1 MELFQWIQAG
11 FYFVAVVG
19 IWLSWKTFKANQ
31 RIRRAEWLRS
41 LFEKFYEAD
50 KYKDVR
56 RWLDFEDLRQ
66 RELGND
72 ISHIQNDSE
81 HLKEEKLADYLNFF
95 EFIAALEKLKQLS
108 LKEIKLL
115 FAYYLDRIKQ
125 TSICV
130 EYIRAGNY
138 RNLSNLLERI

>member
-1 MELFQWIQAG
+1 MELFQWIQAT

-41 LFEKFYEAD
+41 LFEKFYESE

-56 RWLDFEDLRQ
+56 RWLDFDDLRQ
-66 RELGND
+66 KELGND
-72 ISHIQNDSE
+72 ISHFQNDAE

-108 LKEIKLL
+108 LNEIKLL

-125 TSICV
+125 TSICT